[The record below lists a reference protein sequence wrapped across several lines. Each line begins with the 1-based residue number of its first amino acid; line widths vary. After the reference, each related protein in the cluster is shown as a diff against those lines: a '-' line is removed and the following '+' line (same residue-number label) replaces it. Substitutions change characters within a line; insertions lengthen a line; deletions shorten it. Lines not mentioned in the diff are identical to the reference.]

1 MSSNLSRGMLEA
13 VFDPDELIRSP
24 EIILGPVSDADA
36 RDVLGTLGIPVW
48 ENPWF
53 DLDDGIG
60 ERLERVADW
69 DGELSDR
76 FDRVPPGADG
86 WIGLGMIPYDDI
98 AFDPDTGKVYCLPQ
112 DKEIYLLNSG
122 LRSFVH
128 FLYLLKVESPNYD
141 WESHGK
147 EELEAV
153 RLRIR
158 ETMSSVDPVALENP
172 DSCWFEVL
180 TYIVDP
186 EHHFE

>member
-1 MSSNLSRGMLEA
+1 MSSTIDRAMLEA
-13 VFDPDELIRSP
+13 VFESDELITSP
-24 EIILGPVSDADA
+24 ESVLGPVSDADA

-60 ERLERVADW
+60 ERLERV
-69 DGELSDR
+69 ET
-76 FDRVPPGADG
+76 PPEADG
-86 WIGLGMIPYDDI
+86 WILLGMIPYDDI

-112 DKEIYLLNSG
+112 DGEIYLLNSG

-128 FLYLLKVESPNYD
+128 FLYLLQVESPNYD

-147 EELEAV
+147 EELETV
-153 RLRIR
+153 RLRVR
-158 ETMSSVDPVALENP
+158 EAMSSVDPAALENP
-172 DSCWFEVL
+172 ESCWFDVL

-186 EHHFE
+186 EHHF